1 MGSLITLSREGQSR
15 IEIKQS
21 VFIGRAIPVSDSDE
35 ANAFVAA
42 QRQTYPDARHTV
54 YAWKTSGDVN
64 MQKYSDD
71 GEPAGTAGM
80 PVLSI
85 LEHNGITNA
94 AVAVTRYFGGILLG
108 KGGLVRA
115 YTECAKL
122 ALSEG
127 IPVRMTE
134 GIRLGITVPY
144 GYSDKV
150 SFELKSLPAEITDT
164 VYLQDV
170 KYVVDT
176 GLDASEEVMKRI
188 TDITGGIAV
197 FDKMGEVM
205 IKGDQILL

>member
-115 YTECAKL
+115 YSEALKDAIDKSEFVNEIPAVIVEYKYAYNFDAKIASYLRDNGIKILGTE
-122 ALSEG
+122 
-127 IPVRMTE
+127 
-134 GIRLGITVPY
+134 
-144 GYSDKV
+144 YSDSINLKIALPEGDLEKTGADLV
-150 SFELKSLPAEITDT
+150 NITNGSIEELSKEKCMYSF
-164 VYLQDV
+164 
-170 KYVVDT
+170 
-176 GLDASEEVMKRI
+176 
-188 TDITGGIAV
+188 
-197 FDKMGEVM
+197 
-205 IKGDQILL
+205 